1 MSAASA
7 ALRRLERAR
16 HDYGA
21 GAGDRKRALLAA
33 LGRRSLETAGEVRRL
48 HEALCFLRAY
58 PDDARVLA
66 AVERMLARFDRRAD
80 LRAQRQALAHS
91 GIAGTTTWYPFFW
104 PTARW
109 LAARW
114 PGRLRFDRSDAAA
127 EGALGRALPL
137 LVTPHEAVALREAK
151 LAGYAAIDRLR
162 ARGETDAAF
171 LVRRVATLAGD
182 DFTREAF
189 YDAINP
195 SCELLPTADT
205 PARTREKFAP
215 APVVFRETPLR
226 GGRPD
231 LRGEMRRAPRSMRRL
246 PVADGRRLVDLARG
260 AMVGRSRDLDAF
272 AYGNTR
278 DTWLVDD
285 GGGLAFGLIGVAPE
299 RRAPLAALYGGL
311 TLANGVPIGYFQAD
325 IAGRTAALSFNTF
338 ETFRGGE
345 AAFTF
350 GRLLAALRHAFG
362 VDAFSIEPYQL
373 GEGND
378 EGLASGAWWF
388 YFKLGFRPR
397 AAAAR
402 QQADAELARIKRRAA
417 HRSSAATLRRLAAH
431 HLFFDLDRRR
441 RTPLPPLA
449 ALGFRVA
456 RLLAARGE
464 NRGEALAAVQSE
476 AAQVLG
482 LRSLAGLNAGER
494 QAFAGLAP
502 LVLLAGA
509 GRWPLPQRRDL
520 LALIRAKAAD
530 SELGYVQ
537 RLAAHRPLCKTLLA
551 Q

>member
-1 MSAASA
+1 MVASI
-7 ALRRLERAR
+7 
-16 HDYGA
+16 
-21 GAGDRKRALLAA
+21 
-33 LGRRSLETAGEVRRL
+33 S
-48 HEALCFLRAY
+48 
-58 PDDARVLA
+58 
-66 AVERMLARFDRRAD
+66 
-80 LRAQRQALAHS
+80 
-91 GIAGTTTWYPFFW
+91 
-104 PTARW
+104 
-109 LAARW
+109 
-114 PGRLRFDRSDAAA
+114 
-127 EGALGRALPL
+127 
-137 LVTPHEAVALREAK
+137 
-151 LAGYAAIDRLR
+151 
-162 ARGETDAAF
+162 
-171 LVRRVATLAGD
+171 
-182 DFTREAF
+182 
-189 YDAINP
+189 
-195 SCELLPTADT
+195 
-205 PARTREKFAP
+205 
-215 APVVFRETPLR
+215 
-226 GGRPD
+226 
-231 LRGEMRRAPRSMRRL
+231 
-246 PVADGRRLVDLARG
+246 
-260 AMVGRSRDLDAF
+260 
-272 AYGNTR
+272 
-278 DTWLVDD
+278 
-285 GGGLAFGLIGVAPE
+285 
-299 RRAPLAALYGGL
+299 RAPLAAIYGGL

-325 IAGRTAALSFNTF
+325 VAGRTAALSFNTF